1 MDVRRAGIPHPSEN
15 LKRLERTAREIAG
28 LIGPQCP
35 AGWGFALLFFEFNG
49 GKESSW
55 ISNANR
61 ADMVKM
67 LREMADKLELDAAG
81 GPVAP
86 FSQ

>member
-1 MDVRRAGIPHPSEN
+1 M
-15 LKRLERTAREIAG
+15 ERTAREIADILG
-28 LIGPQCP
+28 SQCP
-35 AGWGFALLFFEFNG
+35 EGWGFALLFFDFKG
-49 GKESSW
+49 PESSW

-67 LREMADKLELDAAG
+67 LRETADKLEVDAAG

>member
-1 MDVRRAGIPHPSEN
+1 MDVRRAGLPNPSET
-15 LKRLERTAREIAG
+15 LKKAEEASRGIAAV
-28 LIGPQCP
+28 IGKTLPP
-35 AGWGFALLFFEFNG
+35 DWGFALFMFDFHG
-49 GKESSW
+49 PESTW
-55 ISNANR
+55 ISNAHR
-61 ADMVKM
+61 ADMVKF

>member
-1 MDVRRAGIPHPSEN
+1 MDVRRHGLSNPSDK
-15 LKRLERTAREIAG
+15 LKRIEADAREIADV
-28 LIGPQCP
+28 IGAQMPK
-35 AGWGFALLFFEFNG
+35 GWGFALLFFDFNG
-49 GKESSW
+49 PESSW

-61 ADMVKM
+61 SDMVKM
-67 LREMADKLELDAAG
+67 LREMSNRLELDAAG